1 MTAIY
6 DIYVF
11 KTDQRFFLYPHRYNN
26 KILNDDSINE
36 ILMDCA
42 CLYRLD
48 FETMHFTEKIE
59 SVRPHEIDG
68 IVISWMCEKGM
79 ECVRGGSFADP
90 VLSDSEKDHI
100 SKQIKY
106 MNYELD
112 ENAER
117 LEKLHKFA
125 QESPSNLDQ
134 MIKTHNSHLEYKK
147 KIEKYSP
154 RATIF
159 DLVWLRGKIETC
171 QTGDYIFLNI
181 LPKYENVISRL
192 TAVYEQYLEWMKEDD
207 RDVVLT
213 PIKAYFEAPRL
224 YFDRRVIHEERRLA
238 QVAQAEQAK
247 QIEDEAMFTS
257 YELMIYTL
265 QNRVVDFKFEIE
277 DVDFKLEEMKIWFAS
292 LNARQRERNDRG

>member
-1 MTAIY
+1 MY

-11 KTDQRFFLYPHRYNN
+11 FQKSCRKFFLYTHKCNN
-26 KILNDDSINE
+26 QDSSNNE

-48 FETMHFTEKIE
+48 FETMEFIEKIE
-59 SVRPHEIDG
+59 SVKKHEIDG
-68 IVISWMCEKGM
+68 IVILWMCEKGM
-79 ECVRGGSFADP
+79 EWVRGGSFTDP
-90 VLSDSEKDHI
+90 VLSDSEKEYI

-112 ENAER
+112 ENVKR

-125 QESPSNLDQ
+125 QESTSNLDQ
-134 MIKTHNSHLEYKK
+134 MIKARNVHLEYKN

-154 RATIF
+154 KATIF

-171 QTGDYIFLNI
+171 QTGDYVFLNI
-181 LPKYENVISRL
+181 LPKYENVIVRL
-192 TAVYEQYLEWMKEDD
+192 TAVYKQYLEWMAEDD
-207 RDVVLT
+207 REVNLT

-224 YFDRRVIHEERRLA
+224 YFDRRVIPEERKLA
-238 QVAQAEQAK
+238 QLAQAE
-247 QIEDEAMFTS
+247 DDAMFTS

-277 DVDFKLEEMKIWFAS
+277 DVDFKLEEMKIWFKKMQS
-292 LNARQRERNDRG
+292 I

>member
-1 MTAIY
+1 MY

-11 KTDQRFFLYPHRYNN
+11 FQKTCRKFFLYAHRGNN
-26 KILNDDSINE
+26 QDSSTNE

-48 FETMHFTEKIE
+48 FETMEFIEKIE
-59 SVRPHEIDG
+59 SVKKHEIDG

-79 ECVRGGSFADP
+79 EWVRGGSFTDP
-90 VLSDSEKDHI
+90 VLSDSEKEHI

-112 ENAER
+112 ENAKR

-125 QESPSNLDQ
+125 QESPEGPSNLDQ
-134 MIKTHNSHLEYKK
+134 MIKAHAVHLEYKR

-154 RATIF
+154 KATIS
-159 DLVWLRGKIETC
+159 DLDWLRGKIETC
-171 QTGDYIFLNI
+171 QTGDYVFFFII
-181 LPKYENVISRL
+181 PKYEGVLVRL
-192 TAVYEQYLEWMKEDD
+192 TAVYKQYLEWMAEDD
-207 RDVVLT
+207 REVALT

-224 YFDRRVIHEERRLA
+224 YFDRRIIPEERRLA
-238 QVAQAEQAK
+238 QTAQVHK
-247 QIEDEAMFTS
+247 DDEMFTS

-265 QNRVVDFKFEIE
+265 HNRVVDFKFEIE
-277 DVDFKLEEMKIWFAS
+277 DVDFKLEEMKIHFAQMQS
-292 LNARQRERNDRG
+292 S

>member
-1 MTAIY
+1 
-6 DIYVF
+6 
-11 KTDQRFFLYPHRYNN
+11 
-26 KILNDDSINE
+26 
-36 ILMDCA
+36 MDCA

-48 FETMHFTEKIE
+48 FETMEFIEKIE
-59 SVRPHEIDG
+59 SVCKHEIDG
-68 IVISWMCEKGM
+68 IVISWMSEKGM
-79 ECVRGGSFADP
+79 EWVRGGSFTDP
-90 VLSDSEKDHI
+90 VLSDSEKEYI

-112 ENAER
+112 ENNER

-134 MIKTHNSHLEYKK
+134 MIKARNVHLEYKN

-154 RATIF
+154 KATIF

-171 QTGDYIFLNI
+171 QTGDYVFLNI
-181 LPKYENVISRL
+181 LPKYENVIARL
-192 TAVYEQYLEWMKEDD
+192 TAVYKQYLEWMAEDD
-207 RDVVLT
+207 REVKLT

-224 YFDRRVIHEERRLA
+224 YFDGRIIPKERRKSQSL
-238 QVAQAEQAK
+238 QAK
-247 QIEDEAMFTS
+247 QLEDDAIFTS

-277 DVDFKLEEMKIWFAS
+277 DVDFKLEEMKIWYK
-292 LNARQRERNDRG
+292 QMTM

>member
-1 MTAIY
+1 MY
-6 DIYVF
+6 NIYVF
-11 KTDQRFFLYPHRYNN
+11 FQKTCRKFFLYPHKCDNQ
-26 KILNDDSINE
+26 DSSNNE

-48 FETMHFTEKIE
+48 FETMEFIEKIE
-59 SVRPHEIDG
+59 SVKKHEIDG

-79 ECVRGGSFADP
+79 EWVRGGSFTDP
-90 VLSDSEKDHI
+90 VLSDSEKEYL

-112 ENAER
+112 ENVKR
-117 LEKLHKFA
+117 LEKLHMFA
-125 QESPSNLDQ
+125 QESPGNLDQ
-134 MIKTHNSHLEYKK
+134 LIKTHNLHLEYKQ

-154 RATIF
+154 KATIF

-171 QTGDYIFLNI
+171 QTGDYVFLNI
-181 LPKYENVISRL
+181 LPKYENVIARL
-192 TAVYEQYLEWMKEDD
+192 TAVYKQYLEWMAEDD
-207 RDVVLT
+207 RDVALT

-224 YFDRRVIHEERRLA
+224 YFDRRVIPEERRLA
-238 QVAQAEQAK
+238 QVAQ
-247 QIEDEAMFTS
+247 DDAMFTS

-277 DVDFKLEEMKIWFAS
+277 DVDFKLEEMKIWFK
-292 LNARQRERNDRG
+292 QMTM

>member
-1 MTAIY
+1 MF

-11 KTDQRFFLYPHRYNN
+11 FQKTCRKFFLYAHRGNN
-26 KILNDDSINE
+26 AFLNDDSTNE

-48 FETMHFTEKIE
+48 FETMEFIEKIE
-59 SVRPHEIDG
+59 SVRKHEIDG

-79 ECVRGGSFADP
+79 EWVRGGSFTDP
-90 VLSDSEKDHI
+90 VLSDSAKEYI

-117 LEKLHKFA
+117 LEKLHLFA
-125 QESPSNLDQ
+125 QDSPFGTVGSFGPLEPSNLDQ
-134 MIKTHNSHLEYKK
+134 MIKAHAMHLEYKK

-154 RATIF
+154 KATIS
-159 DLVWLRGKIETC
+159 DLNWLRGKIETC
-171 QTGDYIFLNI
+171 QTGDYVFLNI
-181 LPKYENVISRL
+181 LPKYENVIARL
-192 TAVYEQYLEWMKEDD
+192 TAVYKQYLEWMAEDD
-207 RDVVLT
+207 REVVLT
-213 PIKAYFEAPRL
+213 PIQAYFEAPRL
-224 YFDRRVIHEERRLA
+224 YFDRRIIPEERKLA
-238 QVAQAEQAK
+238 QVHK
-247 QIEDEAMFTS
+247 DDEMFTS

-277 DVDFKLEEMKIWFAS
+277 DVDFKLEEMKIWYK
-292 LNARQRERNDRG
+292 QMTM

>member
-1 MTAIY
+1 MY
-6 DIYVF
+6 NIYVF
-11 KTDQRFFLYPHRYNN
+11 FQKTDRRFFLYPHKCDNQ
-26 KILNDDSINE
+26 DSSNNE

-48 FETMHFTEKIE
+48 FETMEFIEKIE
-59 SVRPHEIDG
+59 SVKKHEIDG

-79 ECVRGGSFADP
+79 EWVRGGSFTDP
-90 VLSDSEKDHI
+90 VLSDSEKEYL

-112 ENAER
+112 ENVKR
-117 LEKLHKFA
+117 LEKLHLFA
-125 QESPSNLDQ
+125 QESPGNLDQ
-134 MIKTHNSHLEYKK
+134 LIKTHNLHLEYKQ

-154 RATIF
+154 KATIF

-171 QTGDYIFLNI
+171 QTGDYVFLNI
-181 LPKYENVISRL
+181 LPKYENVIARL
-192 TAVYEQYLEWMKEDD
+192 TAVYKQYLEWMAEDD
-207 RDVVLT
+207 RDVALT

-224 YFDRRVIHEERRLA
+224 YFDRRVIPEERRLA
-238 QVAQAEQAK
+238 QVAQVAQ
-247 QIEDEAMFTS
+247 DDAMFTS

-277 DVDFKLEEMKIWFAS
+277 DVDFKLEEMKIWFK
-292 LNARQRERNDRG
+292 QMTM

>member
-1 MTAIY
+1 MY
-6 DIYVF
+6 NIYVF
-11 KTDQRFFLYPHRYNN
+11 FQKTCRKFFLYPHKCDNQ
-26 KILNDDSINE
+26 DSSNNE

-48 FETMHFTEKIE
+48 FETMEFIEKIE

-79 ECVRGGSFADP
+79 EWVRGGSFTDP
-90 VLSDSEKDHI
+90 VLSDSEKEYL

-112 ENAER
+112 ENVKR
-117 LEKLHKFA
+117 LEKLHLFA
-125 QESPSNLDQ
+125 QESPGNLDQ
-134 MIKTHNSHLEYKK
+134 LIKTHNVHLEYKK

-154 RATIF
+154 KATIF

-171 QTGDYIFLNI
+171 QTGDYVFLNI
-181 LPKYENVISRL
+181 LPKYENVIARL
-192 TAVYEQYLEWMKEDD
+192 TAVYKQYLEWMEEDN
-207 RDVVLT
+207 RDVALT

-224 YFDRRVIHEERRLA
+224 YFDRRVIPEERRLA
-238 QVAQAEQAK
+238 QVTQ
-247 QIEDEAMFTS
+247 DDAMFTS

-277 DVDFKLEEMKIWFAS
+277 DVDFKLEEMKIWFT
-292 LNARQRERNDRG
+292 QMTM

>member
-1 MTAIY
+1 MF

-11 KTDQRFFLYPHRYNN
+11 FQKTCRKFFLYAHRGNN
-26 KILNDDSINE
+26 QDSSTNE

-48 FETMHFTEKIE
+48 FETMEFIEKIE
-59 SVRPHEIDG
+59 SVRRHEIDG

-79 ECVRGGSFADP
+79 EWVRGGSFTDP
-90 VLSDSEKDHI
+90 VLSDSEKEYI

-117 LEKLHKFA
+117 LEKLHQFA
-125 QESPSNLDQ
+125 QKSPSNLDQ
-134 MIKTHNSHLEYKK
+134 MIKAHAVHLEYKN

-154 RATIF
+154 KATIF

-171 QTGDYIFLNI
+171 KTGDYVFLNI
-181 LPKYENVISRL
+181 LQKYENVIARL
-192 TAVYEQYLEWMKEDD
+192 TALYKQYLEWMAEDD
-207 RDVVLT
+207 REVALT

-224 YFDRRVIHEERRLA
+224 YFDARIIPEERKLA
-238 QVAQAEQAK
+238 QVPTKHLQ
-247 QIEDEAMFTS
+247 EDDELFTS
-257 YELMIYTL
+257 YEL
-265 QNRVVDFKFEIE
+265 
-277 DVDFKLEEMKIWFAS
+277 
-292 LNARQRERNDRG
+292 

>member
-1 MTAIY
+1 MRQGIY

-11 KTDQRFFLYPHRYNN
+11 FQKTCRKFFLYPHKRVEH
-26 KILNDDSINE
+26 DSSTNE

-48 FETMHFTEKIE
+48 FETMEFIEKIE
-59 SVRPHEIDG
+59 SVCKHEIDG

-79 ECVRGGSFADP
+79 EWVRGGSFTDP
-90 VLSDSEKDHI
+90 VLSDSEKEHI

-112 ENAER
+112 ENAKR

-125 QESPSNLDQ
+125 QDSPFGTVGSFGPLEPSNLDQ
-134 MIKTHNSHLEYKK
+134 MIKAHNAHLEYKQ

-154 RATIF
+154 KATIS
-159 DLVWLRGKIETC
+159 DLNWLRGKIETC
-171 QTGDYIFLNI
+171 QTGDYVFLNI
-181 LPKYENVISRL
+181 LPKYENVIARL
-192 TAVYEQYLEWMKEDD
+192 TAVYKQYLEWMAEDD
-207 RDVVLT
+207 REVVLT
-213 PIKAYFEAPRL
+213 PIKAYFESPRL
-224 YFDRRVIHEERRLA
+224 YFDARIIPEERRLA
-238 QVAQAEQAK
+238 QEK
-247 QIEDEAMFTS
+247 QLKDDAMFTA

-277 DVDFKLEEMKIWFAS
+277 DVDFKLEEMKIWYK
-292 LNARQRERNDRG
+292 QMMM

>member
-1 MTAIY
+1 MY

-11 KTDQRFFLYPHRYNN
+11 FQKTYRKFFLYPHKRVEH
-26 KILNDDSINE
+26 DSSTNE

-48 FETMHFTEKIE
+48 FETMEFIEKIE
-59 SVRPHEIDG
+59 SVKKHEIDG

-79 ECVRGGSFADP
+79 EWVRGGSFTDP
-90 VLSDSEKDHI
+90 VLSDSEKEHI

-112 ENAER
+112 ENAKR
-117 LEKLHKFA
+117 LEKLHLFA
-125 QESPSNLDQ
+125 QESSNLDQ
-134 MIKTHNSHLEYKK
+134 MIKAHAVHLEYKQ

-154 RATIF
+154 KATIF

-171 QTGDYIFLNI
+171 QTGDYVFLNI
-181 LPKYENVISRL
+181 LPKYENVIARL
-192 TAVYEQYLEWMKEDD
+192 TAVYKQYLEWMAEDD
-207 RDVVLT
+207 REVKLT
-213 PIKAYFEAPRL
+213 PIQAYFESPRL
-224 YFDRRVIHEERRLA
+224 YFDARIIPEERKLA
-238 QVAQAEQAK
+238 QVHK
-247 QIEDEAMFTS
+247 DDAMFTS

-277 DVDFKLEEMKIWFAS
+277 DVDFKLEEMKICFT
-292 LNARQRERNDRG
+292 QMMM

>member
-1 MTAIY
+1 MY

-11 KTDQRFFLYPHRYNN
+11 FQKTCRKFFLYPHKCNN
-26 KILNDDSINE
+26 HDSSTNE

-48 FETMHFTEKIE
+48 FETMELVEKIE
-59 SVRPHEIDG
+59 SVKKHEIDG

-79 ECVRGGSFADP
+79 EWVRGGSFTDP
-90 VLSDSEKDHI
+90 VLSDSEKENI

-112 ENAER
+112 ENAKR

-125 QESPSNLDQ
+125 QESPEGPSNLDQ
-134 MIKTHNSHLEYKK
+134 MIKAHTVHLEYKK

-154 RATIF
+154 KATIF

-171 QTGDYIFLNI
+171 QTGDYVFLNI
-181 LPKYENVISRL
+181 LPKYENVIARL
-192 TAVYEQYLEWMKEDD
+192 TAVYKQYLEWMAEDD
-207 RDVVLT
+207 REVALT
-213 PIKAYFEAPRL
+213 PIKAYFESPRL
-224 YFDRRVIHEERRLA
+224 YFDRRIIPEERRLA
-238 QVAQAEQAK
+238 QVHK
-247 QIEDEAMFTS
+247 DDEMFTS

-277 DVDFKLEEMKIWFAS
+277 DVDFKLEEMKIWFKD
-292 LNARQRERNDRG
+292 QTTKMER

>member
-1 MTAIY
+1 MY

-11 KTDQRFFLYPHRYNN
+11 FQKTCRKFFLYAHRGNN
-26 KILNDDSINE
+26 QDSSTNE

-48 FETMHFTEKIE
+48 FETMELVEKIE
-59 SVRPHEIDG
+59 SVRKHEIDG

-79 ECVRGGSFADP
+79 EWVRGGSFTDP
-90 VLSDSEKDHI
+90 VLSDSEKEHV

-106 MNYELD
+106 INYELD
-112 ENAER
+112 ENAKR

-125 QESPSNLDQ
+125 QESSNLDQ
-134 MIKTHNSHLEYKK
+134 LIKAHAVHLEYKH

-154 RATIF
+154 KATIF

-171 QTGDYIFLNI
+171 QTGDYVFLNI
-181 LPKYENVISRL
+181 LPKYENVIARL
-192 TAVYEQYLEWMKEDD
+192 TAVYKQYLEWMAEDD
-207 RDVVLT
+207 REVVLT
-213 PIKAYFEAPRL
+213 PIKAYFESPRL
-224 YFDRRVIHEERRLA
+224 YFDARIIPEERRLA
-238 QVAQAEQAK
+238 QLAQLEQVHK
-247 QIEDEAMFTS
+247 DDAMFTS

-277 DVDFKLEEMKIWFAS
+277 DVDFKLEEMKIYFT
-292 LNARQRERNDRG
+292 QMTM

>member
-1 MTAIY
+1 MY

-11 KTDQRFFLYPHRYNN
+11 FQKTCRKFFLYAHKCNN
-26 KILNDDSINE
+26 QDSSTNE

-48 FETMHFTEKIE
+48 FETMDLVEKIE
-59 SVRPHEIDG
+59 SVRKHEIDG

-79 ECVRGGSFADP
+79 EWVRGGSFTDP
-90 VLSDSEKDHI
+90 VLSDSEKEHV

-106 MNYELD
+106 INYELD
-112 ENAER
+112 ENAKR

-125 QESPSNLDQ
+125 QESPFGPSNLDQ
-134 MIKTHNSHLEYKK
+134 MIKAHTVHLEYKN

-154 RATIF
+154 KATIF

-171 QTGDYIFLNI
+171 QTGDYVFLNI
-181 LPKYENVISRL
+181 LPKYENVIARL
-192 TAVYEQYLEWMKEDD
+192 TAVYKQYLEWMAEDD
-207 RDVVLT
+207 REVVLT
-213 PIKAYFEAPRL
+213 PIKAYFESPRL
-224 YFDRRVIHEERRLA
+224 YFDARIIPEERRLMQTV
-238 QVAQAEQAK
+238 QVHK
-247 QIEDEAMFTS
+247 DDEMFTS

-277 DVDFKLEEMKIWFAS
+277 DVDFKLEEMKIHFTQMQS
-292 LNARQRERNDRG
+292 VSNPNGF